1 MSHDATDMEQEAVP
15 DNGSV
20 RSGAAMGLP
29 HPQHP
34 QSRNPPPPPP
44 QDSPQ
49 KPPLDSGD
57 VHSMQSMSVLLDRLA
72 KENQDIRLMQAELQ
86 VGAQHC
92 APQGHHPAPPSAL
105 TPRPTSPPGPQG
117 RAAGTAATK
126 RRRSSS
132 SWT

>member
-1 MSHDATDMEQEAVP
+1 MLWGWVLCSMSPCGSSPGPVDVMSHDATDMEQEAVP

-72 KENQDIRLMQAELQ
+72 K
-86 VGAQHC
+86 
-92 APQGHHPAPPSAL
+92 
-105 TPRPTSPPGPQG
+105 
-117 RAAGTAATK
+117 
-126 RRRSSS
+126 
-132 SWT
+132 